1 MASTAPFIPSAQP
14 APVTCTHCGQNATFV
29 RATPDSKGRPYAY
42 QLFEC
47 TGCHRRVM
55 RTVGI
60 DQTSDAEIQAL
71 AERIAGVPPRA
82 RPG

>member
-1 MASTAPFIPSAQP
+1 MAMTAPFVPSPLP

-29 RATPDSKGRPYAY
+29 RATPDSRGRPYSY

-47 TGCHRRVM
+47 TGCNRRMM

-60 DQTSDAEIQAL
+60 EQTSDAEVQAL
-71 AERIAGVPPRA
+71 AERIAGVSPLPR
-82 RPG
+82 